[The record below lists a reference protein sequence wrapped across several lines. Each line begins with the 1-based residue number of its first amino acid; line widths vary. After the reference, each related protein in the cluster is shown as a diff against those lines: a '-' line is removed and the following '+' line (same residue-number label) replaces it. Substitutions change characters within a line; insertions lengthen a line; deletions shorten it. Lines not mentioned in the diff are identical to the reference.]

1 MTAMTIDALA
11 VPFELPGVD
20 GRQHTLEEFADK
32 PVLVVVFTCNHC
44 PYAQGWEGRLIQL
57 QRDYVA
63 RGVAFVAINANDPVK
78 HPGDSFAAMQE
89 RFQPD
94 KAAGQSAVI
103 GWDIAAPDGNR
114 TYQVKVENGTCAVE
128 KGGTDATR
136 VTLGLSLADFM
147 RFIGGKLD
155 GMQAFMGG
163 KLKLQGDMMFAQT
176 LQTWFGQ

>member
-1 MTAMTIDALA
+1 MSDTPITQDQLG
-11 VPFELPGVD
+11 ELVD
-20 GRQHTLEEFADK
+20 GRSDEEINSTIEAAGVDA
-32 PVLVVVFTCNHC
+32 VLD
-44 PYAQGWEGRLIQL
+44 QI
-57 QRDYVA
+57 
-63 RGVAFVAINANDPVK
+63 
-78 HPGDSFAAMQE
+78 FAAMQE

-103 GWDIAAPDGNR
+103 GWDIAAPDGAR
-114 TYQVKVENGTCAVE
+114 TYQVKVENGTCTVE
-128 KGGTDATR
+128 KGGTEAAR

>member
-1 MTAMTIDALA
+1 MSDTPMTQEQLG
-11 VPFELPGVD
+11 ELVD
-20 GRQHTLEEFADK
+20 GRTDDEINETIAAVGTDAVLEQIF
-32 PVLVVVFTCNHC
+32 
-44 PYAQGWEGRLIQL
+44 
-57 QRDYVA
+57 
-63 RGVAFVAINANDPVK
+63 
-78 HPGDSFAAMQE
+78 SAMQE

-103 GWDIAAPDGNR
+103 GWEITAPDGVR
-114 TYQVKVENGTCAVE
+114 AYQVKVDNGTCTVQ
-128 KGGTDATR
+128 KDGTDAAR

>member
-1 MTAMTIDALA
+1 MSDTPMTQEQLG
-11 VPFELPGVD
+11 ELVD
-20 GRQHTLEEFADK
+20 GRTDDEINETIAAVGTDAVLEQIF
-32 PVLVVVFTCNHC
+32 
-44 PYAQGWEGRLIQL
+44 
-57 QRDYVA
+57 
-63 RGVAFVAINANDPVK
+63 
-78 HPGDSFAAMQE
+78 SAMQE

-103 GWDIAAPDGNR
+103 GWEITAPDGVR
-114 TYQVKVENGTCAVE
+114 KYQVKVENGACTVQKDGA
-128 KGGTDATR
+128 DAAR